1 MTSISNQKKKFPDGT
16 DLLDGW
22 IFRVTCT
29 KTETYKNPFMYR
41 VCQYN
46 MTHFEVLDNQLCI
59 GAEMWGNSSDE
70 FELKFSELSGAEL
83 QSF

>member
-1 MTSISNQKKKFPDGT
+1 M
-16 DLLDGW
+16 
-22 IFRVTCT
+22 TCT

-59 GAEMWGNSSDE
+59 GAETWGNISDD
-70 FELKFSELSGAEL
+70 FELKFSELSQAEL
-83 QSF
+83 KRYQAESSRAGYFIFRAETKLDYF